1 MFPLYVLVAK
11 HSKSNCMLFCSTRY
25 VMDSPNDE
33 TIQVKSVYL
42 NVRGCYE
49 FSLRSMV
56 LQIPKLEAART
67 E

>member
-42 NVRGCYE
+42 NVRGGYE
-49 FSLRSMV
+49 FSLRSMI
-56 LQIPKLEAART
+56 LQNSKIGSSQN
-67 E
+67 